1 MNQAGF
7 ELWQLAQ
14 RHGRA
19 AAFWRLPGAAHAAGL
34 VCYGAPDERPGD
46 AALHGDAAGFLF
58 YPFDVVQDQPTS
70 PALFLPADLY
80 FDGQQVLTRTETAP
94 PVDDPA
100 AAWVPAANLPV
111 VLALAGGLAPPQSPA
126 PPLPFCADEAFYQQ
140 LVAAGVAAIRA
151 GALQKVVASRAAVR
165 PLPAGFAA
173 WAAFERLQALYP
185 SAFVSLVQV
194 PGQGL
199 WLGATPEVLAE
210 LTPTEIRTVALAG
223 TQPAA
228 AAGAWGAKETEEQN
242 VVADYIEEV
251 LNDWQLA
258 DIRRSQPT
266 TVAAGPLL
274 HRRTAFRAALRRTTG
289 QPLHPSWLVFGLHP
303 TPAVAGQPQAA
314 ALEFLRQ
321 HEGYGRRYYSGFLG
335 PVNLP
340 APGTAQLFVN
350 LRCAELRPD
359 AGVAVLYAGAGLTTD
374 SDPAREWQETE
385 LKLGVVGAVLE

>member
-1 MNQAGF
+1 MNQAGA

-14 RHGRA
+14 RHDRA
-19 AAFWRLPGAAHAAGL
+19 AACWRLPDAAHAAGI
-34 VCYGAPDERPGD
+34 VCYGAPEPRPGD

-58 YPFDVVQDQPTS
+58 YPFDVVQDQLAS
-70 PALFLPADLY
+70 PALFLPADFY
-80 FDGQQVLTRTETAP
+80 FDGQQVLTRTEAAAG
-94 PVDDPA
+94 DE
-100 AAWVPAANLPV
+100 AAWVPAANLAV
-111 VLALAGGLAPPQSPA
+111 ALALAGAFENPA
-126 PPLPFCADEAFYQQ
+126 DQARPLPFCADETFYQQ
-140 LVAAGVAAIRA
+140 LVAEGVAAIRV
-151 GALQKVVASRAAVR
+151 GKLQKVVASRAAVR
-165 PLPAGFAA
+165 PLPAGFEA
-173 WAAFERLQALYP
+173 WTAFERLQELYP
-185 SAFVSLVQV
+185 SAFVSLVRV
-194 PGQGL
+194 PGQGI
-199 WLGATPEVLAE
+199 WLGATPEVLAA

-251 LNDWQLA
+251 LTDWQLA

-274 HRRTAFRAALRRTTG
+274 HRRTEFRAALRRTNG

-303 TPAVAGQPQAA
+303 TPAVAGQPQQE

-359 AGVAVLYAGAGLTTD
+359 AGVAVLYAGAGLTAD

-385 LKLGVVGAVLE
+385 LKLAVVGAALG